1 MPDLSHEP
9 AALRALARLNA
20 GICAAGLA
28 VASALLLTSL
38 VLIGWA
44 VAMRYGLNRPPVWT
58 DDAVSFMLV
67 AIVMCSA
74 AQVLRRGE
82 HIGVDVFTERLGGR
96 AGRLVRAWGALA
108 ALAVAVIL
116 VVNGWQTAMQ
126 SRMFGI
132 VTEGHLELPVWW
144 LMLLMP
150 LGGTLLGLV
159 ALEALWR
166 LALGLPAVPRP
177 HGTAH
182 GSVHGLPRD
191 DAA

>member
-1 MPDLSHEP
+1 VSDTKPEP

-20 GICAAGLA
+20 FVCAAGLA
-28 VASALLLTSL
+28 VAAALLLSSL
-38 VLIGWA
+38 ALIGWA

-82 HIGVDVFTERLGGR
+82 HIGVDVFTEKLDGR
-96 AGRLVRAWGALA
+96 AGRAVRAWGTLA
-108 ALAVAVIL
+108 TLAVAVIL
-116 VVNGWQTAMQ
+116 VAIGWQTAMQ
-126 SRMFGI
+126 SRTFGI

-150 LGGTLLGLV
+150 LGGALLGLV

-166 LALGLPAVPRP
+166 LALDLPVARHR
-177 HGTAH
+177 HGPT
-182 GSVHGLPRD
+182 D
-191 DAA
+191 DGA